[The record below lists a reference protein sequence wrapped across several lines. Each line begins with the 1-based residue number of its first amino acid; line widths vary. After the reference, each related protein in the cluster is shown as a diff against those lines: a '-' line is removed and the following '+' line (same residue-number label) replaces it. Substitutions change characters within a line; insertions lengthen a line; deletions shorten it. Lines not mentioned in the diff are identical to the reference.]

1 MMAALGLESYTIASI
16 IFLAATA
23 FVGGLARGFS
33 GFGAALI
40 FMPIASAFMSAQ
52 IASPMLLIVDM
63 VATAPLI
70 PGALRRADRRE
81 VIVMAAGSL
90 AGVPLGTWALTAMSP
105 VAVRWMI
112 VALIAPMLALMM
124 SGWRYPG
131 RTTAT
136 VTLCVGGISG
146 FFGGVAQVGGPPVV
160 LYWLRDAGK
169 AITTRANII
178 LFFAI
183 TSVITTIS
191 YLAGGLLSRAIL
203 GLAVAIGP
211 AFGIGLWLGSH
222 MFGLA
227 SEATFRRICYALIAL
242 AALISLPVFDGLR

>member
-1 MMAALGLESYTIASI
+1 MMAALGLESHTAVSI
-16 IFLAATA
+16 IVLVATA

-63 VATAPLI
+63 IATVPLI

-81 VIVMAAGSL
+81 IAVMAVGSL

-112 VALIAPMLALMM
+112 VALIVPMLALLM
-124 SGWRYPG
+124 SGWRYTG
-131 RTTAT
+131 RTTAPIT
-136 VTLCVGGISG
+136 ICVGGISG
-146 FFGGVAQVGGPPVV
+146 FFNGVAQVGGPAVV

-169 AITTRANII
+169 AVTTRANII

-183 TSVITTIS
+183 TGMMTAIS
-191 YLAGGLLSRAIL
+191 YLAGGLLTHAII

-211 AFGIGLWLGSH
+211 AYGIGLWLGSH

-227 SEATFRRICYALIAL
+227 SEATFRRICYALIAF
-242 AALISLPVFDGLR
+242 AALVSLPVFDGLR

>member
-1 MMAALGLESYTIASI
+1 MMAALGLESYTAVSI
-16 IFLAATA
+16 IVLVATA

-40 FMPIASAFMSAQ
+40 FMPIASAFMSTQ

-63 VATAPLI
+63 IATVPLI

-81 VIVMAAGSL
+81 IAVMAVGSL

-112 VALIAPMLALMM
+112 VALIVPMLALLM
-124 SGWRYPG
+124 SGWRYQG
-131 RTTAT
+131 RTTAP
-136 VTLCVGGISG
+136 VTICVGGISG
-146 FFGGVAQVGGPPVV
+146 FFNGVAQVGGPAVV

-169 AITTRANII
+169 AVTTRANII

-183 TSVITTIS
+183 TGMMTAIS
-191 YLAGGLLSRAIL
+191 YLAGGLLTHAII

-211 AFGIGLWLGSH
+211 AYGIGLWLGSH

-227 SEATFRRICYALIAL
+227 SEATFRRICYALIAF
-242 AALISLPVFDGLR
+242 AALVSLPVFDGFR